1 MNAIDKWSP
10 VTTDFLI
17 VNAPIDLAVAAYGN
31 WMKRLGFAFTKT
43 IVDDGLDRAFA
54 SMAPLSN
61 SKQRKL
67 FVHAGRDWTAFF
79 QNGVQG
85 SDPAAHGHQLAK
97 ELDAIGMRVCITPPA
112 YQWQAVIWE
121 VYAPQR
127 LGGDE
132 FGYRRSLAVANDG
145 GKWTF
150 INEGVPFPFE
160 RQDRYIAS
168 RKRDR
173 LDRQLLEAYLRE
185 YAINPFEPGNLIASS
200 EAPAVRLDVEAR
212 GCPMKEYTYSEADSL
227 HRK

>member
-17 VNAPIDLAVAAYGN
+17 VNAAIDLAVAAYGN

-160 RQDRYIAS
+160 RQARYIAS
-168 RKRDR
+168 RKRNR

-212 GCPMKEYTYSEADSL
+212 GGPMKEYTYSEADSL
-227 HRK
+227 HR